1 MTFLNAILL
10 GGILAGAIPV
20 IIHIINRNRFRQ
32 IRWGAMHLL
41 EQILRV
47 RRRRLRIEQ
56 ILLLLV
62 RIAIPVLLA
71 LCMARPVLT
80 GAKALLGKAKT
91 SLVIVLDNSYSM
103 NAFGAT
109 QSHFDQ
115 AKAQI
120 NAILN
125 SLPRGSEVSIAWM
138 SGRAS
143 SELGPTFDLARL
155 RGLLAAKKQGFGVA
169 DPPAAIEAASG
180 LCSKAHYV
188 DRDLVI
194 MSDFQKISWGPDT
207 AQARQRATDLV
218 RNLPI
223 APRLTLFRVGKEATD
238 NVAVES
244 LEVSRP
250 ILGVGQNIQVRS
262 AIKNYGKT
270 AFEDMRVYFRVDGD
284 NRAASQI
291 TLGPGESGQVVFSHA
306 FAAPGSH
313 VIEVYADADPLKA
326 DNFKRYSIPVWDK
339 LPVLLVS
346 GDTNPEPLQAET
358 AFLQIALQPFASA
371 AVTLSDLIIA
381 RVITPDKL
389 TTQELTEHRAVV
401 LANVPQLSD
410 QQVKALED
418 FVSRGGGLLVF
429 PGDRINQDWYNTE
442 LLASGQ
448 PAAAGQGLLPC
459 KFAQIVNAAPATL
472 EADTLSSQPAG
483 PARSA
488 WGRLAPDGEAHIVA
502 RHYDHQALE
511 LFNDPR
517 NGNLQGAMLQTWYK
531 LAAPEPP
538 QGVARLTSPQNVTV
552 AAHLD
557 TGDPFLVEKQFGK
570 GRVIQCCTACDDD
583 WSNLPARPAYLPL
596 MQQLVTYLASTVYPP
611 RNVNVGEQLAAL
623 LRPENADKAATITD
637 PDGKRHEIKAVLK
650 EDHCLVEFADTELPG
665 LYVLETPDNETIH
678 FVVNTS
684 RAESDLKLLDDKEFA
699 DLAEVM
705 QAKAVSSAEQYLQ
718 LDKQRRFGR
727 EIWKPLLAAVL
738 VLLFLEVLLQQ
749 RFAMVKK
756 SRKVRLGTA
765 GAGWPG
771 SQ

>member
-125 SLPRGSEVSIAWM
+125 SLPRGSEVSITWM

-143 SELGPTFDLARL
+143 SQLGPTFDLARL

-169 DPPAAIEAASG
+169 DPPAAVEAASG

-262 AIKNYGKT
+262 AIKNYGKA

-284 NRAASQI
+284 NRSASQI

-326 DNFKRYSIPVWDK
+326 DNFKRFSIPVWDK

-389 TTQELTEHRAVV
+389 TAEELTEHRVVV

-410 QQVKALED
+410 PQIETLED

-429 PGDRINQDWYNTE
+429 PGDRINQDWYNTKKPS
-442 LLASGQ
+442 SGQ

-459 KFAQIVNAAPATL
+459 KFAQIVNVAPATL
-472 EADTLSSQPAG
+472 ETDTLSSQPAG
-483 PARSA
+483 
-488 WGRLAPDGEAHIVA
+488 IVA

-517 NGNLQGAMLQTWYK
+517 NGSLQGVMLRTWYK
-531 LAAPEPP
+531 LAAPEP
-538 QGVARLTSPQNVTV
+538 SPQNVTV

-611 RNVNVGEQLAAL
+611 RNVNVGQQLAAL
-623 LRPENADKAATITD
+623 LRPENADKTATITD

-699 DLAEVM
+699 DLAEMM
-705 QAKAVSSAEQYLQ
+705 QAKGVSSAEQYLQ

-756 SRKVRLGTA
+756 
-765 GAGWPG
+765 
-771 SQ
+771 Q

>member
-41 EQILRV
+41 EQILRIQ
-47 RRRRLRIEQ
+47 RRRLRIEQ

-80 GAKALLGKAKT
+80 AAKALLGKART
-91 SLVIVLDNSYSM
+91 SLVIVLDNSCSM

-115 AKAQI
+115 AKTQI
-120 NAILN
+120 NTIVS
-125 SLPRGSEVSIAWM
+125 SLPRGSEVTIAWM
-138 SGRAS
+138 SGPLGQARAS
-143 SELGPTFDLARL
+143 SQLGPTFDLARL
-155 RGLLAAKKQGFGVA
+155 RGLLSAKKQGFGMA
-169 DPPAAIEAASG
+169 DPPAAVEAASG

-207 AQARQRATDLV
+207 AQARQRAVDLV

-223 APRLTLFRVGKEATD
+223 APRLTLFRVGKEVTD

-262 AIKNYGKT
+262 AIKNYGKA

-313 VIEVYADADPLKA
+313 VIEVYADADSLKA
-326 DNFKRYSIPVWDK
+326 DNFKRFSIPVWDK

-346 GDTNPEPLQAET
+346 GDTNPEPLLAET

-389 TTQELTEHRAVV
+389 TAQELTEHRVVV

-410 QQVKALED
+410 PQIETLED

-429 PGDRINQDWYNTE
+429 PGDRIDQDWYNTK

-459 KFAQIVNAAPATL
+459 KFAQIVNA
-472 EADTLSSQPAG
+472 DTLSSQPNPLEIPWSGVAPVGAVGFLTG
-483 PARSA
+483 PA
-488 WGRLAPDGEAHIVA
+488 GIVA

-517 NGNLQGAMLQTWYK
+517 NGSLQGVMLQTWYK
-531 LAAPEPP
+531 LAAPEPST
-538 QGVARLTSPQNVTV
+538 QDVTI

-557 TGDPFLVEKQFGK
+557 TGDPFLMEKQFGK
-570 GRVIQCCTACDDD
+570 GRVIECCTACDDD

-611 RNVNVGEQLAAL
+611 RNVNVGQQLAAL
-623 LRPENADKAATITD
+623 LRPENADKIATITD
-637 PDGKRHEIKAVLK
+637 PDAKRHEIKAVLRD
-650 EDHCLVEFADTELPG
+650 DHCLVEFADTDLPG

-684 RAESDLKLLDDKEFA
+684 RAESDVALLDEKEFA
-699 DLAEVM
+699 DLAEMM

-749 RFAMVKK
+749 RFAMV
-756 SRKVRLGTA
+756 RK
-765 GAGWPG
+765 
-771 SQ
+771 

>member
-41 EQILRV
+41 EQILRS

-91 SLVIVLDNSYSM
+91 SLLIVLDNSCSM
-103 NAFGAT
+103 NAFGTT

-120 NAILN
+120 NAIVS

-143 SELGPTFDLARL
+143 SQLGPTFDLARL

-169 DPPAAIEAASG
+169 DPPAAIEAASR

-194 MSDFQKISWGPDT
+194 MSDFQKISWGPDA
-207 AQARQRATDLV
+207 AQVRQRATDLL

-223 APRLTLFRVGKEATD
+223 APRLTLFRVGQEATD

-262 AIKNYGKT
+262 AIKNYGKA

-284 NRAASQI
+284 NRSASQI

-326 DNFKRYSIPVWDK
+326 DNFKRFSIPVWDK

-346 GDTNPEPLQAET
+346 GDTNPEPLLAET
-358 AFLQIALQPFASA
+358 AFLQIALQPFTSA
-371 AVTLSDLIIA
+371 AVTLSDLVIA

-389 TTQELTEHRAVV
+389 AAQELAEHRVVV

-429 PGDRINQDWYNTE
+429 PGDRIDQDWHNTK
-442 LLASGQ
+442 LLAS
-448 PAAAGQGLLPC
+448 GQGLLPC
-459 KFAQIVNAAPATL
+459 KFAEIVNAAPATL

-483 PARSA
+483 
-488 WGRLAPDGEAHIVA
+488 IVA

-531 LAAPEPP
+531 LAAPEP
-538 QGVARLTSPQNVTV
+538 SPQNVTV

-623 LRPENADKAATITD
+623 LRPESADKTATITD

-665 LYVLETPDNETIH
+665 LYALETPDNETIH

-684 RAESDLKLLDDKEFA
+684 RAESDLKLLDEKEFA

-749 RFAMVKK
+749 RFAMVRKK
-756 SRKVRLGTA
+756 
-765 GAGWPG
+765 
-771 SQ
+771 

>member
-115 AKAQI
+115 AKSQI
-120 NAILN
+120 NTILS
-125 SLPRGSEVSIAWM
+125 SLPRGSEVSIVWM

-143 SELGPTFDLARL
+143 SQLGPTFDLARL

-180 LCSKAHYV
+180 LCSKAHYI

-194 MSDFQKISWGPDT
+194 MSDFQKISWGPDA

-262 AIKNYGKT
+262 AIKNYGKA

-284 NRAASQI
+284 NRSASQI
-291 TLGPGESGQVVFSHA
+291 TLGPGESGQVVFSHV
-306 FAAPGSH
+306 FTVPGSH
-313 VIEVYADADPLKA
+313 VIEVYADADALKA

-358 AFLQIALQPFASA
+358 AFLQIALQPFVSA

-389 TTQELTEHRAVV
+389 TAQELTEHRVVV

-410 QQVKALED
+410 QQVKTLED

-429 PGDRINQDWYNTE
+429 PGDRINQDWYNTK

-448 PAAAGQGLLPC
+448 APRPLGEGLLPC
-459 KFAQIVNAAPATL
+459 KFAQIVNVAPATPARGPGGL

-483 PARSA
+483 PAR
-488 WGRLAPDGEAHIVA
+488 DGEAHIVA

-517 NGNLQGAMLQTWYK
+517 NGSLQGVMLRTWYK
-531 LAAPEPP
+531 LAAPEP
-538 QGVARLTSPQNVTV
+538 SPQNIAV

-611 RNVNVGEQLAAL
+611 RNVNVGQQLAAL
-623 LRPENADKAATITD
+623 LRPGNADKAATITD
-637 PDGKRHEIKAVLK
+637 PDGKRHEIKVAPATPARGPGGLEAVLR
-650 EDHCLVEFADTELPG
+650 EDHCLVEFAETELPG

-684 RAESDLKLLDDKEFA
+684 RTESDLKLLDDKEFA

-756 SRKVRLGTA
+756 
-765 GAGWPG
+765 
-771 SQ
+771 Q